1 MFAYTL
7 LAVAAVSGPCDPGPS
22 AAQIDELESQAFVA
36 MKSAAEKVNV
46 AARTGAVGSAGDA
59 EWATYK
65 SLRAQAEQLRLKR
78 LEAAA
83 TCHAAAAQ
91 TASPPVSP
99 PLAAPAL
106 ASSAVVAARPAPA
119 PLAAAP
125 PSARDRRFAL
135 GLSGGG
141 ATYDEGALIS
151 IPITTQTGGVRGTYL
166 LPIGSPPPTA
176 PTAQVIN
183 QSVIPAST
191 TSNPQGADLDA
202 RAWSNE
208 VNLAL
213 VYAPAGQDRAGWRFG
228 ARLGLRDLTLK
239 QSLPTPLSGASQS
252 SNFTATYLYRSCVP
266 PLSLNRCYDFYDGA
280 STYTRQFFGVHGG
293 LAQAVDSYVVRE
305 QQQRSD
311 GELSARYQT
320 PIDTP
325 LGRLDATFGGGLA
338 GVWYDIKEDSQ
349 IALTPPDATTITN
362 LAFQRRASGPGFRAS
377 LDMAVTGRI
386 PVALPLR
393 WSLSASAGVENISL
407 TVQDRNRAST
417 LSKQH
422 QVVSAF
428 GSSLTYDISEAL
440 SADFTVRRRDDFI
453 VLFAPPAGGGS
464 QLPDGYAVDLHSMTS
479 VLYNLGLSY
488 RF

>member
-1 MFAYTL
+1 MFTYAL
-7 LAVAAVSGPCDPGPS
+7 LAMAAVSGPCDPGPS
-22 AAQIDELESQAFVA
+22 DAQIDALESQAFGA
-36 MKSAAEKVNV
+36 MKVAAEKVNA

-83 TCHAAAAQ
+83 ACHAA
-91 TASPPVSP
+91 P
-99 PLAAPAL
+99 
-106 ASSAVVAARPAPA
+106 ASSAVASVATSPSPTDPALTAPA

-125 PSARDRRFAL
+125 PATRERRFAFS
-135 GLSGGG
+135 LSGGG
-141 ATYDEGALIS
+141 ATYDEGA
-151 IPITTQTGGVRGTYL
+151 PIKLPVITETGGVRGTYL

-176 PTAQVIN
+176 PTSQVIN
-183 QSVIPAST
+183 QSTIAPST
-191 TSNPQGADLDA
+191 TVNPQGAALDA
-202 RAWSNE
+202 HAWSNE

-228 ARLGLRDLTLK
+228 ARLGLQDLTLK
-239 QSLPTPLSGASQS
+239 QSLPGPLSGAPQY
-252 SNFTATYLYRSCVP
+252 SNFTAVYLYRSCVP

-280 STYTRQFFGVHGG
+280 STYTRQFFEVPGG
-293 LAQAVDSYVVRE
+293 PAQTVNSYVVRE

-311 GELSARYQT
+311 GELSVRRQT
-320 PIDTP
+320 AIDTP
-325 LGRLDATFGGGLA
+325 LGRLDASFGGGLA

-349 IALTPPDATTITN
+349 IALTKRDVTTITN

-377 LDMAVTGRI
+377 LDLAVAGRV
-386 PVALPLR
+386 PVSLPLR
-393 WSLSASAGVENISL
+393 WSLSTSAGLENVSL
-407 TVQDRNRAST
+407 TVQDGNHAST

-428 GSSLTYDISEAL
+428 GAGLTYDLSEAL
-440 SADFTVRRRDDFI
+440 RADLTVRRRDDFI
-453 VLFAPPAGGGS
+453 VLFAPPAGGGTS
-464 QLPDGYAVDLHSMTS
+464 LPDGSAVDLYSMTS